1 MFVPQHM
8 YIPQYMLKQVPTNLN
23 YHKVLTEILDQISGF
38 VDTLIFD
45 LPTLCC
51 YLNHLF
57 QWTVNS
63 KCQEGENSHNFFIKC
78 VVQWYCFVNQKKK
91 GEENIFATPCAS
103 SCEGAAALNSNSSS
117 ASASDKMNYHKTVH
131 SILENQFSF
140 KFIMRPKATPNT
152 IEHHK
157 SLKKI
162 LQNSDK
168 TIFSTQGA
176 NYISQYS

>member
-1 MFVPQHM
+1 
-8 YIPQYMLKQVPTNLN
+8 MLKQVPTNLN
-23 YHKVLTEILDQISGF
+23 YHKVLTETMYLPKFWIRSQVLLTLWFLICQPYVVIWIIFSSGRSTRN
-38 VDTLIFD
+38 VRRGKIVT
-45 LPTLCC
+45 T
-51 YLNHLF
+51 
-57 QWTVNS
+57 
-63 KCQEGENSHNFFIKC
+63 FFIKS